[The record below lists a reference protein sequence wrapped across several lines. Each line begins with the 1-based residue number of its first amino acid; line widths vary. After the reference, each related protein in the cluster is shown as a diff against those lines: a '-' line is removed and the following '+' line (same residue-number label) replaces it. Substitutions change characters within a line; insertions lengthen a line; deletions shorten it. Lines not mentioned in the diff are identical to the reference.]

1 MNEMFWGSSKVV
13 SKSKPDAGVRN
24 KFVDGDAYEVVSFEA
39 KLESFYSW
47 WNLILFA
54 IFTSAY
60 SFWLGCT
67 VGQSCKLATK
77 FNFWY

>member
-39 KLESFYSW
+39 KLESFYS
-47 WNLILFA
+47 
-54 IFTSAY
+54 
-60 SFWLGCT
+60 
-67 VGQSCKLATK
+67 
-77 FNFWY
+77 